1 MSVHDF
7 SSYRE
12 RTRGEDAA
20 EDVVARF
27 EVRRRACLDREGH
40 PLGPLP
46 SFAQDRETMR
56 ALYRAII
63 LMRTLDARAV
73 ALQRTGQL
81 GTYPSSLGQEA
92 IGAAIGSAMAA
103 KDVFL
108 GTYREQG
115 VLVWRG
121 VKPVEILRV
130 WGGDERGNL
139 WSGPAHDFPCC
150 IPIAS
155 HAPQAVGV
163 AMAMKL
169 RGEARVAVCALGDGA
184 TSKGDFYEAV
194 NAAAVWRLPLVFVVS
209 NNQWAISVP
218 RRIQTAAETLAQKAI
233 AGGFEGEQV
242 DGNDVVAVRAA
253 VSEAIERARTGGGPG
268 LIEAVTYRLSDH
280 TTADDASRYRTAE
293 ELSAAW
299 KNDCVPRLR
308 TYLAAQGWW
317 AKDDEEDLVGECKR
331 KVDEAVAAYLALPP
345 PPASDMFDFLYE
357 TLPEPLRAQ
366 RDAAVKAKEPRDG

>member
-1 MSVHDF
+1 
-7 SSYRE
+7 
-12 RTRGEDAA
+12 
-20 EDVVARF
+20 
-27 EVRRRACLDREGH
+27 
-40 PLGPLP
+40 
-46 SFAQDRETMR
+46 
-56 ALYRAII
+56 
-63 LMRTLDARAV
+63 
-73 ALQRTGQL
+73 
-81 GTYPSSLGQEA
+81 
-92 IGAAIGSAMAA
+92 
-103 KDVFL
+103 
-108 GTYREQG
+108 
-115 VLVWRG
+115 
-121 VKPVEILRV
+121 
-130 WGGDERGNL
+130 
-139 WSGPAHDFPCC
+139 
-150 IPIAS
+150 
-155 HAPQAVGV
+155 
-163 AMAMKL
+163 MAMKL

-253 VSEAIERARTGGGPG
+253 VSEAIERARKGGGPG